1 MIELIRA
8 GAIGNLRPLLINPVF
23 ARQLKC
29 AIFTVMAF
37 TANLS
42 TLPTAQRALW
52 LELEAT
58 PDNFTLYGGTALA
71 LYLGHR
77 TSVDFDFF
85 SNASFD
91 PDHLAQ
97 NVAYLKDAERI
108 QVAPNTLTCRVD
120 RGGPVLVSFFGDLNL
135 GQVAGREQ
143 VEGMKLYVAAL
154 LDIAGTKAA
163 VVQNRAEVKD
173 YLDIDAL
180 LRHGIDLP
188 TILAAGAVVYG
199 RQFNPLVTLKAL
211 SYFDDLPGLSHDVR
225 NRLAA
230 AVAAVDVTQL
240 PTLTAHATRR
250 GE

>member
-1 MIELIRA
+1 MGIAGSTHPTRLSWLIA
-8 GAIGNLRPLLINPVF
+8 PVF

-29 AIFTVMAF
+29 AILTIMAF
-37 TANLS
+37 TANFS

-52 LELEAT
+52 PELEAT
-58 PDNFTLYGGTALA
+58 PDHFTLYGGTALA

-91 PDHLAQ
+91 PDDLARS
-97 NVAYLKDAERI
+97 VAYLNDAERI
-108 QVAPNTLTCRVD
+108 QIAPNTLTCRVE

-135 GQVAGREQ
+135 GQVVGREQ

-163 VVQNRAEVKD
+163 VVQKRAEVRD

-180 LRHGIDLP
+180 LLHGIDLA

-199 RQFNPLVTLKAL
+199 RQFNPLVTVKAL
-211 SYFDDLPGLSHDVR
+211 SYFDDLPGLPTEVR
-225 NRLAA
+225 TRLAA
-230 AVAAVDVTQL
+230 AVAAVDVTKL
-240 PTLTAHATRR
+240 PTVTAYSKRR